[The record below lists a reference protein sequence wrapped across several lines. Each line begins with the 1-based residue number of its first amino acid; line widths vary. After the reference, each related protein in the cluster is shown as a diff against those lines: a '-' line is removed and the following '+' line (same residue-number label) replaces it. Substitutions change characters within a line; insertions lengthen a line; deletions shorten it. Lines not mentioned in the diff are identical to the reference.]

1 MIHTEN
7 QAIAKHYALQV
18 PASRIL
24 VNTPGA
30 IGGIGATT
38 NLTPALTL
46 GCGAVGGSSTSDNVN
61 PMNLL
66 NLRRVAYGVREL
78 SDIKATEPTQ
88 ETNCDIN
95 TSNVATDKL
104 VEELVKQVL
113 AKLK

>member
-1 MIHTEN
+1 MVSAN
-7 QAIAKHYALQV
+7 
-18 PASRIL
+18 
-24 VNTPGA
+24 
-30 IGGIGATT
+30 
-38 NLTPALTL
+38 
-46 GCGAVGGSSTSDNVN
+46 
-61 PMNLL
+61 
-66 NLRRVAYGVREL
+66 